1 MSTTKGKEKKSLQ
14 DRGGEPSSHLP
25 LSQSKQEEADGQ
37 GCSRSGRRALA
48 ARERGTASYLD
59 EALRAAVVLAGG
71 GVAQAMTLPRR
82 RDGKGEEERVWI
94 GLERKGIF
102 DILIMVCGHKL
113 KNKIHLQC

>member
-37 GCSRSGRRALA
+37 GCSRAGRRA
-48 ARERGTASYLD
+48 
-59 EALRAAVVLAGG
+59 LAGG
-71 GVAQAMTLPRR
+71 GVAQAMALPRR

-94 GLERKGIF
+94 GLARKGIF

>member
-48 ARERGTASYLD
+48 ARER
-59 EALRAAVVLAGG
+59 AAVVLAGG

-102 DILIMVCGHKL
+102 DILIMVCGHKF